1 MASQDKPQDG
11 KSRVESKESKIGKV
25 LSSAALTTLA
35 FVSSFQAAQKVGQ
48 FKGAVE
54 PVQQSQTFKY
64 KAKAEKE
71 ALDVKVHELK
81 SPAQLDI
88 LRQAQGDFIRA
99 EVAELN
105 QKAVESDEKLKKM
118 QKKDPKTDKFVP
130 ISPYTEADIQA
141 VRDVLDEVSTRAYM
155 SAQDLRVFESNPN
168 NFDPLMI
175 SQRQANQINQ
185 STSISPGVKDKVNNA
200 ISLADESTKL
210 HGRIESID
218 TELAAR
224 QATLEEAKPGIIRD
238 GGLSSL
244 VAGGSLLG
252 IGALNKRKKD
262 ELGTPENDDE
272 SLPPPENTI
281 FLESESTIESNSKDI
296 PTNQKRSEELKS
308 ILNERIKQG
317 VLQAKALKAQ
327 AIEKYNQ
334 IDKQKLQSEA
344 TEAAKATI
352 NASASLGKKA
362 IDTAKKR
369 PKTAAALGV
378 GLAVATMV
386 PNVGGITNKIQSIG
400 NGSFGTRETITLSEV
415 QSNSREFDKVV
426 NQFDPEL
433 GMTPLNRYMDIRNS
447 YFASHPDVESA
458 FPALTRAQKTT
469 EGAIIDLEVAML
481 NSVNCKD
488 KAVMQMFLDHSRKNN
503 AVKVVN
509 DQS

>member
-1 MASQDKPQDG
+1 
-11 KSRVESKESKIGKV
+11 
-25 LSSAALTTLA
+25 
-35 FVSSFQAAQKVGQ
+35 
-48 FKGAVE
+48 
-54 PVQQSQTFKY
+54 
-64 KAKAEKE
+64 
-71 ALDVKVHELK
+71 
-81 SPAQLDI
+81 
-88 LRQAQGDFIRA
+88 
-99 EVAELN
+99 
-105 QKAVESDEKLKKM
+105 
-118 QKKDPKTDKFVP
+118 
-130 ISPYTEADIQA
+130 
-141 VRDVLDEVSTRAYM
+141 M
-155 SAQDLRVFESNPN
+155 SAQDLRVFESNLDH
-168 NFDPLMI
+168 FDPLMI

-185 STSISPGVKDKVNNA
+185 SATISPDVKGKVNNA
-200 ISLADESTKL
+200 VALADESTKL
-210 HGRIESID
+210 HGRIENID

-224 QATLEEAKPGIIRD
+224 EATLEEAKPGIIRD
-238 GGLSSL
+238 GGLSAL
-244 VAGGSLLG
+244 VTGGSLLG

-272 SLPPPENTI
+272 SLTPPENTI

-308 ILNERIKQG
+308 SLNERIKQG
-317 VLQAKALKAQ
+317 VLQAKAFKAQ

-386 PNVGGITNKIQSIG
+386 PNVGGITNKIQAIG